1 MAWKKCMGSKRPAK
15 DWILGQQRQGR
26 RQRQQEVE
34 GCRFVHWMMN
44 WCLWSA
50 YQRLILSKDVT
61 RGWGQQSSTVERH
74 LQREFWMPCL
84 RLTSGNH
91 GSFWWRLVV
100 ICTCQKDH
108 CNALVW
114 SCWPGVHKLPL
125 VAQILYVVPAIA
137 LEMISGCPLIEC
149 NWSLPSATNHYV
161 AAIGS
166 PSCLVLPG
174 SLDSGVENFLGAIFI
189 TWHSASTG
197 L

>member
-44 WCLWSA
+44 WHLWGA

-74 LQREFWMPCL
+74 LQREFWTTYWG
-84 RLTSGNH
+84 LTSGNH

-100 ICTCQKDH
+100 ISTCERFD
-108 CNALVW
+108 CNALIWFCLV
-114 SCWPGVHKLPL
+114 KLTWCPKAP
-125 VAQILYVVPAIA
+125 V
-137 LEMISGCPLIEC
+137 GCPDTLCCAC
-149 NWSLPSATNHYV
+149 NSIRNDFWLPSN
-161 AAIGS
+161 IR
-166 PSCLVLPG
+166 
-174 SLDSGVENFLGAIFI
+174 
-189 TWHSASTG
+189 
-197 L
+197 